1 MAVKT
6 GFRTRGSDFNIVIK
20 IVLMDFTL
28 KTYRLLLQTLL
39 TKGYEFSSVEMLQS
53 GNKKNKIVILRHD
66 VDDIPQNSLRT
77 AIIEHQLGIAGTYYF
92 RIVKQSFDRDIIGR
106 IAAMGHEIGYHYE
119 DLALAKGDY
128 VKALKLFEKHL
139 NQFAGLYDV
148 KTICMHGS
156 PLSSFDNRLVWEKK
170 HYSEYGIICEPYF
183 DIDFSKVLYLTDTGR
198 RWDGEKVSVR
208 DKEWHTSYTPL
219 SRSFNFRS
227 TSDIIGAVQDGSLPE
242 RLMLNFHPQRW
253 TDDFVL
259 WSKELIWQGLKNQV
273 KSVVVKRNSKIKI

>member
-1 MAVKT
+1 M
-6 GFRTRGSDFNIVIK
+6 
-20 IVLMDFTL
+20 VLMDFTL

-39 TKGYEFSSVEMLQS
+39 AKGYEFTSVEKVPL
-53 GNKKNKIVILRHD
+53 GNNKNKMVILRHD

-92 RIVKQSFDRDIIGR
+92 RIVRQSFDKNIIGR
-106 IAAMGHEIGYHYE
+106 IAAIGHEIGYHYE

-128 VKALKLFEKHL
+128 AKALRLFEKHL

-156 PLSSFDNRLVWEKK
+156 PLSSFDNRMIWEKK

-208 DKEWHTSYTPL
+208 DKELHRGYTPL
-219 SRSFNFRS
+219 SRAFHFRS
-227 TSDIIGAVQDGSLPE
+227 TSDIIEAVENENLPGQ
-242 RLMLNFHPQRW
+242 LMLNFHPQRW
-253 TDDFVL
+253 TDDMVL

-273 KSVVVKRNSKIKI
+273 KSVVVKKNFKTKS